1 MRGSGL
7 GLSVVHSII
16 EDHNG
21 YITVSSFWGE
31 GTTFSAYF
39 PIARQQEILVT
50 AEKMNGGQ
58 ENVLV
63 VDDDPVQRKV
73 ARQLLTRLGYQVRTV
88 SSGEIAVPFVQDNPQ
103 DLLILD
109 MVMDG
114 MDGTDTYKKILEFQS
129 TQKAIILSGFALSER
144 VKEALRLGA
153 GSYIS
158 KPITLDSLATAV
170 RNELDRKTEEIT
182 V

>member
-1 MRGSGL
+1 
-7 GLSVVHSII
+7 
-16 EDHNG
+16 
-21 YITVSSFWGE
+21 
-31 GTTFSAYF
+31 
-39 PIARQQEILVT
+39 
-50 AEKMNGGQ
+50 
-58 ENVLV
+58 
-63 VDDDPVQRKV
+63 
-73 ARQLLTRLGYQVRTV
+73 
-88 SSGEIAVPFVQDNPQ
+88 
-103 DLLILD
+103 

-158 KPITLDSLATAV
+158 KPINLDSLATAV

-182 V
+182 L